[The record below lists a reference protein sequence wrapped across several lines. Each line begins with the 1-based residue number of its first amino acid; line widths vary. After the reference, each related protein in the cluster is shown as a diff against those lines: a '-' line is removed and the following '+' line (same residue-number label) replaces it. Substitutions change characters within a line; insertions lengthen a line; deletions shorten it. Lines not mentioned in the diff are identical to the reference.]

1 MQGMPLPQALHH
13 NMSDSNG
20 DVSISLSV
28 AWHAFPPTCAN
39 GGVYYPAFTLQ
50 VCNKDLSC
58 LRLSV
63 GHHGTF
69 RVPTRQTIRWLPLRL
84 HQLHHH
90 NYSRYGMASYTQ
102 FASSGKGVRG
112 FCRVCGSSLT
122 FNHIGLDKTEIL
134 LGTVDEEI
142 LKSKV
147 GTELCSSKDHSWCEN
162 AVKAVTDIMP
172 GNLWSQEHGSEKIS
186 Q

>member
-1 MQGMPLPQALHH
+1 
-13 NMSDSNG
+13 MSDSNG

-69 RVPTRQTIRWLPLRL
+69 RVPTRQIIRWLPLRL
-84 HQLHHH
+84 HPLHHH
-90 NYSRYGMASYTQ
+90 NYSRYGMASYARAL
-102 FASSGKGVRG
+102 FLVRIPAARKL
-112 FCRVCGSSLT
+112 FRLT
-122 FNHIGLDKTEIL
+122 AANAKPEWIL
-134 LGTVDEEI
+134 PMHPLPQI
-142 LKSKV
+142 YWRPHAPRLH
-147 GTELCSSKDHSWCEN
+147 L
-162 AVKAVTDIMP
+162 P
-172 GNLWSQEHGSEKIS
+172 QLLY
-186 Q
+186 